1 MNAQRPLSID
11 SNHTNLGT
19 PPAQSAARFFDDQFE
34 QGETRRFSCKIHE
47 EVGISSLYELK
58 TS

>member
-1 MNAQRPLSID
+1 
-11 SNHTNLGT
+11 LGT
-19 PPAQSAARFFDDQFE
+19 PPAQSAARFFDDQLE
-34 QGETRRFSCKIHE
+34 QGETRRFCCKIHE